1 MLIIESLRCRIRT
14 CLSIAVTTLL
24 LLFGCFSE
32 KMEAQRVALASRA
45 FESSSG
51 IAGMMDVGPV
61 PVSQPLN
68 LTLRLAPG
76 ADRAAALDRLLA
88 AQITSSSSSYHK
100 WVTPAQFAASYGA
113 TDDQIATAKNWL
125 ESLGLTVGAVSAAKT
140 RLTVTGTAVQ
150 VQRAFAVTLRQYQ
163 MAGVVYF
170 ANSTQPSLPQEIAP
184 LVAGVSGLDDMPAA
198 SPSALARLV
207 SAGSTANHA
216 ASGETDSLDA
226 LGTAI
231 DANGTPIFT
240 LDTAACSSDLAQSD
254 YDAYRDLFRQANAQG
269 ITILASSGCG
279 TSGASSF
286 PASLAEVTALATH
299 SSVAASSA
307 VDPRPSWQSAPGLP
321 DDGNRD
327 EPDLTTSS
335 VAAFAQALTTIE
347 QQDGGRQGNVNAIL
361 YSLATTPDLYTQ
373 PDNASAGTWEAAT
386 GLGVVNLQKLIKVF
400 PRATGTTTT
409 TALAYSGS
417 SSIGYG
423 TQVVLTAT
431 VTPSAFNVANP
442 TGTVTFTS
450 ASQGIIGSASLTNGT
465 ATLTVG
471 SLAVGSYTITASYSG
486 DANYSAS
493 ASLTPVSITV
503 TIVNATITA
512 TISPSSNVPYGSTA
526 TVTATVALP
535 NSSGAPSG
543 LVTATIESVTGSVFT
558 ATLSPNPGGN
568 TATANIVINAPP
580 PNSTGYT
587 VEVSCQGNTNFQC
600 QSPVDIKAW
609 TTVLG
614 NTLTTISVSPA
625 APQAGQA
632 VTLTA
637 TINNSGNGTGTYTFS
652 GSVTFYDN
660 GVALG
665 NPVPV
670 ATNQASIS
678 KTLSGNVQHS
688 IVAKYSGDANWN
700 GSTSAPQLVTPTLLP
715 SSLTLTANT
724 YNTLA
729 GVNIVFTA
737 TAFTTVANTVGPTG
751 TVTLYDTYNGSVVQL
766 GSPTL
771 TSNGPNQSIAVFST
785 TGLLAGAHSI
795 YAVYNGDAN
804 FGSATSSTLALN
816 LSDYNLTMI
825 PQTLT
830 LSPGQTGQTV
840 MLLGMVGGFTGTVSF
855 GCTPPAS
862 SEITCSFNPVTLT
875 DGGSTT
881 MSIVTTAPKYTTSR
895 QTGLHEGWV
904 LTGGASLAALLC
916 FMAPGRRR
924 SIPTLLLA
932 VFAACLTANLGCGK
946 GGTASATGSTTSTLT
961 DPGTPLGT
969 QIFTVTTAGS
979 DGVNTVRHSYQY
991 QVTIQ

>member
-1 MLIIESLRCRIRT
+1 MLTTESLLCQIRT
-14 CLSIAVTTLL
+14 RLSIVTMTLL

-32 KMEAQRVALASRA
+32 KIEAQRVALASRA

-51 IAGMMDVGPV
+51 SVGMIDVGPV

-76 ADRAAALDRLLA
+76 AARTAALDELLT
-88 AQITSSSSSYHK
+88 AQITSSSPSYHK

-125 ESLGLTVGAVSAAKT
+125 ESQGLTVGTVSAAKT
-140 RLTVTGTAVQ
+140 RLTVTGTAAQ
-150 VQRAFAVTLRQYQ
+150 VQQAFAVALRRYQ
-163 MAGVVYF
+163 MAGVVHF

-184 LVAGVSGLDDMPAA
+184 LIAGVSGLDDMPAA
-198 SPSALARLV
+198 SATALARLTSV
-207 SAGSTANHA
+207 GQAASNA
-216 ASGETDSLDA
+216 ASGAADSLDA

-231 DANGTPIFT
+231 DTNVSPILT
-240 LDTAACSSDLAQSD
+240 LNTTTCSSDLAQSD

-269 ITILASSGCG
+269 ITVLASNGCG
-279 TSGASSF
+279 MNGTGSF
-286 PASLAEVTALATH
+286 PASLAEVTALAINPT
-299 SSVAASSA
+299 ASSSNGIES
-307 VDPRPSWQSAPGLP
+307 RPSWQSAPGLP

-347 QQDGGRQGNVNAIL
+347 QNGGRQGNVNAIL

-373 PDNASAGTWEAAT
+373 PDNAPAGTWEAAT
-386 GLGVVNLQKLIKVF
+386 GLGVVDLQKLIKVF
-400 PRATGTTTT
+400 PRATGTATTT
-409 TALAYSGS
+409 TLTS
-417 SSIGYG
+417 SSYAVGYG
-423 TQVVLTAT
+423 TPIVLTSN
-431 VTPSAFNVANP
+431 VTAAAFNVANP

-450 ASQGIIGSASLTNGT
+450 ATQGTIGSSPLTNGT
-465 ATLTVG
+465 ATLNISTLG
-471 SLAVGSYTITASYSG
+471 VGSYTITANYTG
-486 DANYSAS
+486 DANYAAS
-493 ASLTPVSITV
+493 SSTSSVVVTVS
-503 TIVNATITA
+503 IVNASLTA

-535 NSSGAPSG
+535 NSAAAPSG
-543 LVTATIESVTGSVFT
+543 TVSAQIEGITGSAYT

-568 TATANIVINAPP
+568 TATTNINIDAPP
-580 PNSTGYT
+580 PSTTPYT
-587 VEVSCQGNTNFQC
+587 VQTTCAGNQNFQC
-600 QSPVDIKAW
+600 QTPVNLTF
-609 TTVLG
+609 TTAKG
-614 NTLTTISVSPA
+614 NTTTTLSLTPA
-625 APQAGQA
+625 APQAGQP

-637 TINNSGNGTGTYTFS
+637 TINNNGNGKLTYTFS
-652 GSVTFYDN
+652 GSVTFIDTTS
-660 GVALG
+660 GKTLAT
-665 NPVPV
+665 VPV
-670 ATNQASIS
+670 GTNQAATSQ
-678 KTLSGNVQHS
+678 TLSGNVQHN

-700 GSTSAPQLVTPTLLP
+700 TSTSAPQAVQPTLLP

-737 TAFTTVANTVGPTG
+737 TVFSTAANAVGPTG

-771 TSNGPNQSIAVFST
+771 TSNGPNQSIAMFST

-795 YAVYNGDAN
+795 YAIYNGDSN
-804 FGSATSSTLALN
+804 FDSATSSTLALN

-830 LSPGQTGQTV
+830 LSPGQTGQAV
-840 MLLGMVGGFTGTVSF
+840 VLLGMVGGFTGTVSF
-855 GCTPPAS
+855 GCTPPSS

-875 DGGSTT
+875 GGGSTT
-881 MSIVTTAPKYTTSR
+881 MSIVTTAPQYSTTKQAR
-895 QTGLHEGWV
+895 LREGWA
-904 LTGGASLAALLC
+904 LTGGASLAVLLW
-916 FMAPGRRR
+916 FMAPMRRR
-924 SIPTLLLA
+924 SIPTLLLV
-932 VFAACLTANLGCGK
+932 VFAVCLTANLGCGQ
-946 GGTASATGSTTSTLT
+946 GGSATATGSTTPTLT

-969 QIFTVTTAGS
+969 QIFTITTAAS